1 MRRQVQNRLTSV
13 TLGECVPRS
22 IGDLSVRQIMM
33 VPTSGCCERRRW
45 YL

>member
-1 MRRQVQNRLTSV
+1 MRLQVQHCLTSV

-22 IGDLSVRQIMM
+22 TGDLSVRQIMM
-33 VPTSGCCERRRW
+33 VPTSGCCEHWRW